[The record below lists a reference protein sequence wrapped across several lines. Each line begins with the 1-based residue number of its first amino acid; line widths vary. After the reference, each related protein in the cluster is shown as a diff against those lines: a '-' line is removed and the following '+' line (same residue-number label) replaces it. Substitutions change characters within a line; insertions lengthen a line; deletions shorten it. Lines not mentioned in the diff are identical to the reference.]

1 MTILNP
7 DAAVSVV
14 TATTDGLGDE
24 LNLSLVADP
33 VGAVHSLIEL
43 IRAECVDMDTTRTVP
58 TTVISALKQ
67 AGVFRLLAPVEI
79 GGGEV
84 DPVTFLDVVEAA
96 SHADGSV
103 GWCVMIGGCYATF
116 GGMLPSEGAR
126 TIYGDPATISAGA
139 FRPDGVA
146 VEVDGGYRVTGRWP
160 FASGS
165 SHANWFVGGCVV
177 HRDGTPVISA
187 AGVPLM
193 RELFFP
199 AAVTEVI
206 DTWDSTGLR
215 GTASHDYAVTDVF
228 VPASHTMWFQ
238 EPPTVDRPL
247 YRMPPVAMFATFVGA
262 VPLGIARHA
271 IDEFVSLADA
281 KYPQRSSTVLADKA
295 IAQDRLGRAH
305 ALVAAGR
312 SYLTE
317 TLNDLWVRVQ
327 AGHTPTIAERGP
339 LWLAATHAAH
349 SALEAIGLVYTAAG
363 ASGVYARSPLDRC
376 LRDARTAVQHI
387 CTQELHFELAGR
399 GLLGRD
405 VASSAWAIDE
415 RSEAAAD
422 VQGASRPPPAEH
434 QTRSHHTRSDR

>member
-1 MTILNP
+1 MIHP
-7 DAAVSVV
+7 GSQAVVARYWLS
-14 TATTDGLGDE
+14 E
-24 LNLSLVADP
+24 LDPSPPLVADP
-33 VGAVHSLIEL
+33 VGAVASLTEL
-43 IRAECVDMDTTRTVP
+43 IRAEGVDMDATRKVP
-58 TTVISALKQ
+58 TAVIAALQ
-67 AGVFRLLAPVEI
+67 HAEVFRLLAPVDI

-116 GGMLPSEGAR
+116 AGLLPLEGAR
-126 TIYGDPATISAGA
+126 HIYGDPQTISAGA
-139 FRPDGVA
+139 FRPAGVA

-165 SHANWFVGGCVV
+165 SHADWYIGGCVV
-177 HRDGTPVISA
+177 HRDGEPVMGA
-187 AGVPLM
+187 AGAPLV
-193 RELFFP
+193 RECFFP
-199 AAVTEVI
+199 ASVTEII

-215 GTASHDYAVTDVF
+215 GTASHDYAVSDVF

-238 EPPTVDRPL
+238 DPPTIDRPL
-247 YRMPPVAMFATFVGA
+247 YRMPAVAMFATFVAA

-271 IDEFVSLADA
+271 IDEFVSLADTKA
-281 KYPQRSSTVLADKA
+281 PQRSSTVLADKP

-312 SYLTE
+312 RYLTE
-317 TLNDLWVRVQ
+317 TLNDLWVQVQ
-327 AGHTPTIAERGP
+327 AGHVPTMADRGP

-349 SALEAIGLVYTAAG
+349 SALEAIGLLYTAAG

-405 VASSAWAIDE
+405 IASSPWAIDD
-415 RSEAAAD
+415 RTEARGD
-422 VQGASRPPPAEH
+422 PTEH
-434 QTRSHHTRSDR
+434 QTRSQPQAE